1 MAGIGSDFG
10 SAKDRVGPVLR
21 DPRSHVVRPHGT
33 AVVAVQPQVEAC
45 CHPRPGEYDVRR
57 IVRFR
62 LAQLSRSSLNSRAVL
77 ATLVAVVVAAVAGTT
92 VGYAALSKDVTLT
105 LDGETRQVSAIG
117 DTVADV
123 LAAEGIEVTDKDLVA
138 PAADESVSDG
148 SAIAVQFGRPL
159 ELAVDGETYTYWVNS
174 TDVASALGEIGR
186 RFDGADLSASRSS
199 SIGRSGLTLE
209 VVTPKVV
216 HLKLGA
222 KDLRKRTVTALTV
235 ADVLESMDFEVD
247 RHDKVTPSLRTEIND
262 GDKVVV
268 TDIRIATRKVQ
279 REVVDA
285 PVVEREDS
293 SMLEGE
299 EEVVQAGRDGVRA
312 VTYRLRYVDGELV
325 ARKVVRA
332 SVRVKPVPTI
342 VAVGTKEEPTSNFA
356 SGGTV
361 WDALAKCESG
371 GNWAINTGNGYYG
384 GLQFSAATWASVG
397 GSGLPHQH
405 SREEQIKRGQI
416 LQARAGWGQWPSC
429 SSKLGLR

>member
-1 MAGIGSDFG
+1 M
-10 SAKDRVGPVLR
+10 
-21 DPRSHVVRPHGT
+21 RS
-33 AVVAVQPQVEAC
+33 
-45 CHPRPGEYDVRR
+45 
-57 IVRFR
+57 R
-62 LAQLSRSSLNSRAVL
+62 LAQLSRSRLNSRAVL
-77 ATLVAVVVAAVAGTT
+77 ATLVAVVVAAVAGST

-138 PAADESVSDG
+138 PGADEPVSDG
-148 SAIAVQFGRPL
+148 TAIAVQFGRPL

-235 ADVLESMDFEVD
+235 ADVLESMDFKVD
-247 RHDKVTPSLRTEIND
+247 RHDKVTPPLRTEIND

-268 TDIRIATRKVQ
+268 TDIRIATRKVE

-312 VTYRLRYVDGELV
+312 VTYRLRYVDGKLV

-332 SVRVKPVPTI
+332 DVRRKVVPRI
-342 VAVGTKEEPTSNFA
+342 VAVGTKEKPEEPTSNFA
-356 SGGTV
+356 DGGTV
-361 WDALAKCESG
+361 WDSLAQCESG

-384 GLQFSAATWASVG
+384 GLQFSLSTWRAYGGPGYPHQQSRETQIAIAEKLRAATG
-397 GSGLPHQH
+397 GYGS
-405 SREEQIKRGQI
+405 
-416 LQARAGWGQWPSC
+416 WPGC
-429 SSKLGLR
+429 AAKLGLPR